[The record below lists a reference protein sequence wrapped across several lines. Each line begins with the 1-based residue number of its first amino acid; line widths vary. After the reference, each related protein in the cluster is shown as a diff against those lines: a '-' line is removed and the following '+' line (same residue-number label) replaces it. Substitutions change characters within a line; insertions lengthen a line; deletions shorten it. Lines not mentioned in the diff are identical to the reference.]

1 MGHGARGIGHRTV
14 TSLSALDRSAHLRD
28 PALKQRYVTAV
39 FDTVASSYDRFTK
52 LFSFGMD
59 ARWKRMLVGIVQQ
72 RVPQN
77 ALVLDLATGTG
88 DLARL
93 VGEAMPRARVVGLDV
108 SRGMLRAWRGGPA
121 ARGAGDMMALPVADG
136 AADAVVAAYA
146 FRNLPDCRR
155 ALADVRRVLR
165 RGGLLVTLDFYRPD
179 NALWWAAFVSYL
191 RAAGGLMGWWWHRTP
206 EAYSYLGP
214 SVAGWVTASE
224 FADGLRGAGLEV
236 EAVLPKLG
244 GGIALHAART
254 L

>member
-1 MGHGARGIGHRTV
+1 MGYGTL
-14 TSLSALDRSAHLRD
+14 TSLPNLDRGAHLLD
-28 PALKQRYVTAV
+28 PGRKQRYVTAL

-52 LFSFGMD
+52 VFSFGMD
-59 ARWKRMLVGIVQQ
+59 QRWKRTLVGLVRQ
-72 RVPQN
+72 RVVPD

-93 VGEAMPRARVVGLDV
+93 VCEAMPRARVVGLDA

-121 ARGAGDMMALPVADG
+121 SRGAGDMMALPVADG

-179 NALWWAAFVSYL
+179 NAVWRAAFVSYL
-191 RAAGGLMGWWWHRTP
+191 RGAGGLMGWWWHRAP

-224 FADGLRGAGLEV
+224 FADGMRAAGLGV
-236 EAVLPKLG
+236 EAVLPRLG